1 MRHQNSGR
9 RLGVGSALRLSMM
22 RNMVTDL
29 MRYGRIQTTL
39 ARAKELRKF
48 AERVIT
54 LSRRVTPAQLELLS
68 GDALVAAK
76 ATRLHAIRQARL
88 MIEDRD
94 VLQKLFSEYSTR
106 YATRP
111 GGYTRILKLGN
122 RHGDQ
127 AKVVLIELVLDAEAP
142 AEAAAEAPAEAAAEA
157 PAEAAGVPVVDAPP
171 SEG

>member
-29 MRYGRIQTTL
+29 MRYGRIQTTQ

-48 AERVIT
+48 AERIIT
-54 LSRRVTPAQLELLS
+54 LSRRVTPAQLELLT

-122 RHGDQ
+122 RPGDQ
-127 AKVVLIELVLDAEAP
+127 AKVVLIELVVD
-142 AEAAAEAPAEAAAEA
+142 AAAPVADAPVADA
-157 PAEAAGVPVVDAPP
+157 PVVDAAP

>member
-29 MRYGRIQTTL
+29 MRYGRIQTTQ

-48 AERVIT
+48 AERIIT
-54 LSRRVTPAQLELLS
+54 LSRRVTPAQLELLT

-76 ATRLHAIRQARL
+76 AVRLHAIRQARL

-122 RHGDQ
+122 RPGDQ
-127 AKVVLIELVLDAEAP
+127 AKVVLIELVVD
-142 AEAAAEAPAEAAAEA
+142 AAAPVADAPVADA
-157 PAEAAGVPVVDAPP
+157 PVADAPVVDAAP

>member
-29 MRYGRIQTTL
+29 MKYGRIQTTQ

-48 AERVIT
+48 AERIIT
-54 LSRRVTPAQLELLS
+54 LSRRVTPAQLELLT

-122 RHGDQ
+122 RPGDQ
-127 AKVVLIELVLDAEAP
+127 AKVVLIELVVDAAAPDADAAP
-142 AEAAAEAPAEAAAEA
+142 ADAPVADAAP
-157 PAEAAGVPVVDAPP
+157 VDAPVADEAP